1 LAGTAKMD
9 NTNNCTKFNNSDC
22 IALFGEQAFCKN
34 EACYCNRDLSFKNN
48 DKCGMSSK
56 EIIYYFFI

>member
-1 LAGTAKMD
+1 MD